1 MNLKQ
6 MILRQQ
12 ELLSLV
18 RGEHREFTAT
28 EQTEFDNLTRQIAEA
43 TAEQSQTGGQPEAG
57 SSGTRA
63 PGSDDQNSRGQDS
76 NRGMTP
82 ENNIALERSRCA
94 EITRMC
100 RSLGVD
106 DATMEGYIS
115 GGASLDSVREAV
127 MNFMI
132 ENNAPI
138 PQRGSADVTAAE
150 EDKFRAAASDALLLR
165 MGLTVEKPAEGARDL
180 RGMSLR
186 DLYIESSSA
195 DNRGRF
201 LRMSSDDL
209 YDYAQRDFANPTAA
223 FPAILDDAINKSIK
237 EGYNKA
243 AATFDAWTQ
252 EGSLKDFK
260 KTDHYY
266 LAGSAGELLEV
277 PENGELKADSR
288 TDTKLPQRQLKTYGR
303 QFSLSRQA
311 FINDDIDLVTGLPS
325 RYSKAAKKT
334 INKQCYQILVN
345 SPAIYDGVK
354 LFDKQHGN
362 IITTG
367 TGITMESVQAMMLAL
382 QSQTD
387 PEGEAIIIRP
397 ATLIVPVGMAFEMYT
412 LFNSTT
418 INTEGNTQAAN
429 PLYRYAKSIDIVE
442 DGTINVLCGGL
453 GNTMPWFLVGNK
465 DDVDF
470 MQVDYLN
477 GNKVPIIRRSEQV
490 GKLGI
495 SWDIY
500 LDWGIT
506 VLDYRG
512 VIKNPGK
519 VISNPIK

>member
-1 MNLKQ
+1 MKLRQ

-12 ELLSLV
+12 ELLSLA
-18 RGEHREFTAT
+18 RSEHRELSAQ
-28 EQTEFDNLTRQIAEA
+28 EQTEFDNLTRQIAA
-43 TAEQSQTGGQPEAG
+43 AADEQSSAGGQPETGTTPPANQEGARSG
-57 SSGTRA
+57 SVS
-63 PGSDDQNSRGQDS
+63 
-76 NRGMTP
+76 TP
-82 ENNIALERSRCA
+82 ENDISLERSRCA

-106 DATMEGYIS
+106 DTVMEGYIS
-115 GGASLDSVREAV
+115 GGNSVDSVREAI
-127 MNFMI
+127 MNSMI
-132 ENNAPI
+132 ENGSPI
-138 PQRGSADVTAAE
+138 SQRGSADVTAAE

-165 MGLTVEKPAEGARDL
+165 AGLNVEKPADGARDL

-186 DLYIESSSA
+186 DLYIEASSA
-195 DNRGRF
+195 DERGRYM
-201 LRMSSDDL
+201 RMSADDL

-243 AATFDAWTQ
+243 AATFDAWAR

-266 LAGSAGELLEV
+266 IAGSAGEFLEV

-303 QFSLSRQA
+303 QFSLTRQA
-311 FINDDIDLVTGLPS
+311 FINDDIDLITGLPS

-354 LFDKQHGN
+354 LFDKTHGN

-367 TGITMESVQAMMLAL
+367 TGVTMESVQAMMLAL

-387 PEGEAIIIRP
+387 QEGEVIVIRP
-397 ATLIVPVGMAFEMYT
+397 ATIVVPVGMAFEMYA
-412 LFNSTT
+412 LFNSPT
-418 INTEGNTQAAN
+418 INTEGNTQAVN

-442 DGTINVLCGGL
+442 DATINVLCGGL
-453 GNTMPWFLVGNK
+453 GNTMPWFLIGNK

-470 MQVDYLN
+470 IQVDYLN
-477 GNKVPIIRRSEQV
+477 GNKTPIIRRAEQI
-490 GKLGI
+490 GKLSI

-512 VIKNPGK
+512 AVKNPGK
-519 VISNPIK
+519 VIQNPIK